1 MTKTP
6 VPAPDPS
13 ATLVPCVVRR
23 DAENLRFV
31 LSLRPLIAD
40 WHIAVS
46 LFMTGLAERLRHFSD
61 LVEPQA
67 SDWTVQSTDA
77 VAARFCE
84 CRLLRG
90 AVNITLRPQ
99 ELSLSFTSVR
109 TEAYGPVF
117 DVLGGSLE
125 VMRSRFSDHTLEIVE
140 LTSSQHAEV
149 LEGASA
155 EAYLSQ
161 FVNPAL
167 AQAVSENA
175 SIRNEPSARILLVGA
190 DGTFRL
196 QRIMERSETRQG
208 ALFVTTHIS
217 ATGDHVGPT
226 KEKLLDFFKNSCQ
239 TADEVVALRWE
250 S

>member
-1 MTKTP
+1 M
-6 VPAPDPS
+6 
-13 ATLVPCVVRR
+13 
-23 DAENLRFV
+23 RFV

-46 LFMTGLAERLRHFSD
+46 LFMTGLAERLGRFSD
-61 LVEPQA
+61 LVEPRA

-90 AVNITLRPQ
+90 AVTITLRPQ

-109 TEAYGPVF
+109 REAYGPVF
-117 DVLGGSLE
+117 DVLGGSSE
-125 VMRSRFSDHTLEIVE
+125 VIRSRFSDHTLEVVE
-140 LTSSQHAEV
+140 LTSAQHAEV

-155 EAYLSQ
+155 ETYLSQ

-167 AQAVSENA
+167 AHFVSEPA
-175 SIRNEPSARILLVGA
+175 GIRNEPSARILLVGA
-190 DGTFRL
+190 DGKFRI
-196 QRIMERSETRQG
+196 QRIMERSATRQG
-208 ALFVTTHIS
+208 ALFVSTHIS
-217 ATGDHVGPT
+217 SAGDHVAPT
-226 KEKLLDFFKNSCQ
+226 KEGLLDFFRNSCQ